1 MDAPP
6 KTWREVW
13 DREAEDPVTDS
24 LVEMAKR
31 KRARID
37 GATDAANYAARHSA
51 TPLPSAVG
59 AGREELEAIA
69 ERAREVLEEWRA
81 SRDFGPMTF
90 ARSLISLRGAIEHAA
105 RGMEPVEPDA
115 TAGG

>member
-6 KTWREVW
+6 RTWREVW
-13 DREAEDPVTDS
+13 AREQDDPTPDP
-24 LVEMAKR
+24 LVEMARR

-37 GATDAANYAARHSA
+37 GARDAANYAARHAA

-69 ERAREVLEEWRA
+69 ERAREAVEEWRA
-81 SRDFGPMTF
+81 SRDVGPMTL
-90 ARSLISLRGAIEHAA
+90 ARSLVSLRAAIEHAA
-105 RGMEPVEPDA
+105 RCMEPVEPDA

>member
-1 MDAPP
+1 MDGPP

-13 DREAEDPVTDS
+13 DREAEDPVPDS

-31 KRARID
+31 QRRRIL
-37 GATDAANYAARHSA
+37 GATDAADFAGRHSA

-81 SRDFGPMTF
+81 SRVVGPMTL
-90 ARSLISLRGAIEHAA
+90 ARSLISLRESIEHAA

-115 TAGG
+115 DAEG

>member
-1 MDAPP
+1 MDLPP
-6 KTWREVW
+6 RTWREVW
-13 DREAEDPVTDS
+13 DREAEDPVPDP

-31 KRARID
+31 KRHRID
-37 GATDAANYAARHSA
+37 GARDAANYAARHAA

-81 SRDFGPMTF
+81 SRVFGPMTL
-90 ARSLISLRGAIEHAA
+90 ARALISLRESIRHAA

-115 TAGG
+115 DAEG

>member
-13 DREAEDPVTDS
+13 DREAEDPVPDS
-24 LVEMAKR
+24 LVEMARR

-37 GATDAANYAARHSA
+37 GATDAANFAARHSA

-81 SRDFGPMTF
+81 SRVFGPMTL
-90 ARSLISLRGAIEHAA
+90 ARSLISLRRAIENAA
-105 RGMEPVEPDA
+105 LGMEPVEPDA
-115 TAGG
+115 DAEG

>member
-1 MDAPP
+1 MDVPP

-13 DREAEDPVTDS
+13 DREAEDPVPDS
-24 LVEMAKR
+24 LVEMARR

-37 GATDAANYAARHSA
+37 GATDAANFAARHSA

-81 SRDFGPMTF
+81 SRVVGPMTF
-90 ARSLISLRGAIEHAA
+90 ARSLISLRRAIQHAA

-115 TAGG
+115 DAEG

>member
-1 MDAPP
+1 MDGPP
-6 KTWREVW
+6 KTWRGVW
-13 DREAEDPVTDS
+13 DREAEDPVPDP
-24 LVEMAKR
+24 LVEMARR

-37 GATDAANYAARHSA
+37 GATDAANFAARHSA

-81 SRDFGPMTF
+81 SRDYGPMTL
-90 ARSLISLRGAIEHAA
+90 ARSMISLRGAIEHAA
-105 RGMEPVEPDA
+105 RGPEPVEPAA
-115 TAGG
+115 TAEG